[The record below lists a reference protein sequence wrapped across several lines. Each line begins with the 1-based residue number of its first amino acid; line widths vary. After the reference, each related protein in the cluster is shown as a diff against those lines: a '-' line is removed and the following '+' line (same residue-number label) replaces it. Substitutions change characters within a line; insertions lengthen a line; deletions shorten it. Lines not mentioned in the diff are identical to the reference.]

1 VLWGQAYAVVIAWTA
16 GSAVRR
22 RQSVAA
28 QQLLAN
34 QGNYKANRRG
44 WHPFRVARRSQ
55 ARICAAGPRLAACRI
70 VCSVIRPTIVEV
82 LTGYAAVAR
91 AWEGLLAAAI
101 AAGDGEAAK
110 IGDGDD
116 SAGDGAAAAVAGEG
130 AGAGAADTGD
140 GSAVAVA
147 PFVKSMVPPGT
158 ALLGCAATA
167 SSVMVKQR
175 ACVAPGGTLGSTTP
189 NPERCITS
197 VYMLRGHGSNVWS
210 AGQVIQ
216 WCVTRAK

>member
-1 VLWGQAYAVVIAWTA
+1 MLWRHQPLTSCTARADDVFNIMTSGCEREQTVCYGVQAYAVVIAWTA

-167 SSVMVKQR
+167 SSVMVK
-175 ACVAPGGTLGSTTP
+175 S
-189 NPERCITS
+189 ER
-197 VYMLRGHGSNVWS
+197 VLLRE
-210 AGQVIQ
+210 AL
-216 WCVTRAK
+216 